1 MLFDK
6 LRDLFIGS
14 GEPHDKNGIYT
25 YVKCAKCGAPVTVRA
40 DKLHDL
46 QRDFESGGY
55 ILRKEVMDGTC
66 FSLFYFTIHFDSAYR
81 ITKREIEGGEFITR
95 EEYQRLAHPTGVS
108 SQ

>member
-1 MLFDK
+1 MTFF
-6 LRDLFIGS
+6 RGGSSFIEQS
-14 GEPHDKNGIYT
+14 GYN
-25 YVKCAKCGAPVTVRA
+25 RA
-40 DKLHDL
+40 IKIWET